1 MIKTPSELPQVD
13 AEVIRDL
20 LRAVDAL
27 AHDPDHLP
35 LFQHCLYWLWLAAA
49 DRDGRGEP
57 EIPSRLS
64 EDDLARAVGPSNNER
79 GKDRLQFLLTDCLDY
94 RAGMVFEGLSPEN
107 QEHARKLFSAL
118 AIKDPQQRYKR
129 TPLRL
134 SRLGEIGLDRRDYE
148 TVRDAINRAHPYLR
162 ETANDEVDIY
172 HEALIRKWRKFRGWV
187 DEEYD
192 RADLYRKVA
201 IRLAKWR
208 QEPNDPENWL
218 FEKFAIAA
226 KDTRLHEDLPP
237 LELERLYAWEDDPL
251 GIKSTP
257 EKLPDEHIAM
267 RRFIRDSVEYHKNV
281 HEADAIRE
289 RQLKFRRRGMIGAA
303 AVTLLLG
310 FAYYLSYLLGEQELR
325 ALYAS
330 HIAEITTHAIDPT
343 DDSVRRLAQLWQ
355 GLVAKELFDQP
366 AGRVATVLAPF
377 EIVIDPLGRRRD
389 RLASTRAFGEATLSE
404 ALREVLAA
412 PVPQAP
418 PAPQASSSRSTT
430 PTRVQTVATQ
440 PAIGKGPVLKESADG
455 AECVDRTDPSK
466 SLLSIKD
473 NVVKT
478 ADGTPVLSFPPNFQI
493 KLDPRCEVIVAASR
507 QSNDPRQSK
516 DLWSWSLQL
525 NFITWRGFRRG
536 WTSGKPDVNRNIPNA
551 VKGGQLTIK
560 EVRIEDDTKVVISV
574 EAGNKGE
581 EIREEIRVASLRSE
595 PWPKWGSSGIGNAV
609 DAASREDADKFCK
622 GLSDK
627 PAVTHYFRA
636 PALCVAVF
644 DDGGSSSTSPGNRA
658 SDGATDT
665 RTPGGRRQ
673 TIQLFPAFQS
683 GPSQIAV
690 GKLSFTGPR
699 IDTIRLGIEG
709 RKEGWIELHTRNR
722 DTPATDP
729 GNIYIAP
736 ARLSALGREACEVIN
751 GAPDD
756 DRNRLA
762 EAVQKTDNPNGVWN
776 FEYDSLRKTNIG
788 VEKIVDKLSER
799 KDGAC
804 P

>member
-1 MIKTPSELPQVD
+1 MIKAPSELPQVD

-20 LRAVDAL
+20 LRAVNAL

-57 EIPSRLS
+57 EVPSHLS
-64 EDDLARAVGPSNNER
+64 EDDLARAVGPNNNER

-94 RAGMVFEGLSPEN
+94 RAGMVFDGLSPEN
-107 QEHARKLFSAL
+107 QDHARRLFSAL

-148 TVRDAINRAHPYLR
+148 TVRDAINQAHPYLR

-226 KDTRLHEDLPP
+226 KDARLHEDLPP

-257 EKLPDEHIAM
+257 EKLPDEHVAM
-267 RRFIRDSVEYHKNV
+267 RRFIRDSVEFHKNV
-281 HEADAIRE
+281 READAIRE
-289 RQLKFRRRGMIGAA
+289 RQLKFRRRGLIVAA
-303 AVTLLLG
+303 VVTLLLG
-310 FAYYLSYLLGEQELR
+310 FAYYLSFLLGERELR

-330 HIAEITTHAIDPT
+330 HIAEITAHGIDPT

-366 AGRVATVLAPF
+366 AGRIATALAPF
-377 EIVIDPLGRRRD
+377 EIIIDPLGRRRD
-389 RLASTRAFGEATLSE
+389 RLAGTRAFGEATLSE
-404 ALREVLAA
+404 TLREVLAA

-418 PAPQASSSRSTT
+418 PAPEASSSRSTT
-430 PTRVQTVATQ
+430 PTRIPTTATQ
-440 PAIGKGPVLKESADG
+440 PTIGKGPVLKESADG
-455 AECVDRTDPSK
+455 AECVDRADPSK

-473 NVVKT
+473 NVIKT
-478 ADGTPVLSFPPNFQI
+478 ADGTPVLSFPPNFKI

-525 NFITWRGFRRG
+525 N
-536 WTSGKPDVNRNIPNA
+536 
-551 VKGGQLTIK
+551 
-560 EVRIEDDTKVVISV
+560 
-574 EAGNKGE
+574 AGNKS
-581 EIREEIRVASLRSE
+581 EEIRVASLRSE

-644 DDGGSSSTSPGNRA
+644 DDGGRPGASPGSQV
-658 SDGATDT
+658 SDGAPDT

-683 GPSQIAV
+683 GSSQIAV

-699 IDTIRLGIEG
+699 IDKIRLGMEG

-722 DTPATDP
+722 DTPASDP

-736 ARLSALGREACEVIN
+736 ARLSALGREACEVIS

-756 DRNRLA
+756 DRKGLE
-762 EAVQKTDNPNGVWN
+762 EAVQKMDNPNGIWN

-788 VEKIVDKLSER
+788 VEKIVDKLSDR
-799 KDGAC
+799 KEGAC

>member
-1 MIKTPSELPQVD
+1 MIKARSELPQVD
-13 AEVIRDL
+13 PEVIRDL
-20 LRAVDAL
+20 LRAVNAL

-49 DRDGRGEP
+49 ERAGRGEP
-57 EIPSRLS
+57 EVPSRLS
-64 EDDLARAVGPSNNER
+64 EDDLAEAVGPNNGER

-107 QEHARKLFSAL
+107 QDHARRLFSAL

-148 TVRDAINRAHPYLR
+148 TVRDAINQAHPYLR

-218 FEKFAIAA
+218 FEKFAISA
-226 KDTRLHEDLPP
+226 KDVRLHEDLPP

-267 RRFIRDSVEYHKNV
+267 RRFIRDSVEFHKNV
-281 HEADAIRE
+281 READAIRE
-289 RQLKFRRRGMIGAA
+289 RQLKFRRRGMIVAA
-303 AVTLLLG
+303 VVTLLLG
-310 FAYYLSYLLGEQELR
+310 FAYYLSSLLGERELR

-330 HIAEITTHAIDPT
+330 HIAEITAHAIDPT

-366 AGRVATVLAPF
+366 AGRIATALAPF

-418 PAPQASSSRSTT
+418 PAPQPSSSMSTT
-430 PTRVQTVATQ
+430 ATRVQSTAAPPVS
-440 PAIGKGPVLKESADG
+440 GKGPLLKESADG
-455 AECVDRTDPSK
+455 AECVDRADPSK
-466 SLLSIKD
+466 TLLSIKD
-473 NVVKT
+473 NVIKT
-478 ADGTPVLSFPPNFQI
+478 ADGTPVLSFPPNFKI

-536 WTSGKPDVNRNIPNA
+536 WISGKPDVNRNVPNA
-551 VKGGQLTIK
+551 VKGEELTIN
-560 EVRIEDDTKVVISV
+560 EVRIEDDTNVVISV
-574 EAGNKGE
+574 EAGNKG
-581 EIREEIRVASLRSE
+581 EEIRVASLRSE
-595 PWPKWGSSGIGNAV
+595 PWPKWGSSGIANAV
-609 DAASREDADKFCK
+609 DATSREDADKFCK

-627 PAVTHYFRA
+627 PVVTHYFRA

-644 DDGGSSSTSPGNRA
+644 DDGGSPGTSPGTRA
-658 SDGATDT
+658 SDGAPDT
-665 RTPGGRRQ
+665 RTPSGRRQ
-673 TIQLFPAFQS
+673 IIQLFPAFQS
-683 GPSQIAV
+683 GPSPVAV

-699 IDTIRLGIEG
+699 IDKIRLGLEG
-709 RKEGWIELHTRNR
+709 SRKEGWIELQTRSGDR
-722 DTPATDP
+722 DTPGPDTR
-729 GNIYIAP
+729 NIYIAP
-736 ARLSALGREACEVIN
+736 ARLSALGREACEVIS

-756 DRNRLA
+756 DRKRLA
-762 EAVQKTDNPNGVWN
+762 EAVQKTDNPNGIWN

-788 VEKIVDKLSER
+788 VQQIVEQLSAR
-799 KDGAC
+799 KEEAC

>member
-1 MIKTPSELPQVD
+1 MIKAPSKLPQVD

-20 LRAVDAL
+20 LRAVNAL

-57 EIPSRLS
+57 EVPSRLS
-64 EDDLARAVGPSNNER
+64 EDDLVRAVGPSDSGR

-94 RAGMVFEGLSPEN
+94 RAGMVFGGLSPES
-107 QEHARKLFSAL
+107 QDHARRLFSAL
-118 AIKDPQQRYKR
+118 AIKDQQQRYKR

-148 TVRDAINRAHPYLR
+148 TVRDAINQAHPYLR

-208 QEPNDPENWL
+208 EKPDDPENWL

-226 KDTRLHEDLPP
+226 KDVRLHENLPP

-267 RRFIRDSVEYHKNV
+267 RKFIRDSLEFHRNV
-281 HEADAIRE
+281 READAIRE
-289 RQLKFRRRGMIGAA
+289 RQLKFRRRGMIVA
-303 AVTLLLG
+303 AVVTFLLG
-310 FAYYLSYLLGEQELR
+310 FAYYLSFLLGEQELR

-330 HIAEITTHAIDPT
+330 HIAEITAHGIDPT
-343 DDSVRRLAQLWQ
+343 DDSVRRLAKLWQ
-355 GLVAKELFDQP
+355 SLVAKELFDQH
-366 AGRVATVLAPF
+366 AGEIATALAPF

-412 PVPQAP
+412 PVPQASR
-418 PAPQASSSRSTT
+418 APQASSSSSTT
-430 PTRVQTVATQ
+430 ATRVQTTTAT
-440 PAIGKGPVLKESADG
+440 PSVSGKGPLLKESADG
-455 AECVDRTDPSK
+455 AECVDRADPSK
-466 SLLSIKD
+466 TLLSIKD

-478 ADGTPVLSFPPNFQI
+478 ADGTPVLSFPPDFKI

-507 QSNDPRQSK
+507 QSNDPRQSR
-516 DLWSWSLQL
+516 DLWSWSFQI

-536 WTSGKPDVNRNIPNA
+536 WITGKPDVNRNIPSA
-551 VKGGQLTIK
+551 MKGEQLTIK
-560 EVRIEDDTKVVISV
+560 EVRIEDDTRVVVSV
-574 EAGNKGE
+574 DAGNKE
-581 EIREEIRVASLRSE
+581 EEIRVASLRSE
-595 PWPKWGSSGIGNAV
+595 PWPKWGSTGIGKAD
-609 DAASREDADKFCK
+609 DAGSREDADKFCK

-627 PAVTHYFRA
+627 PVATHYFRA

-644 DDGGSSSTSPGNRA
+644 DDGGPPGTSPGNRA
-658 SDGATDT
+658 SDGAPDT
-665 RTPGGRRQ
+665 RTPTGRRQ

-683 GPSQIAV
+683 GPSQVAV

-699 IDTIRLGIEG
+699 IDKIRLGMEG
-709 RKEGWIELHTRNR
+709 RKEGWIELQTRSGDR
-722 DTPATDP
+722 DTPGPDTR
-729 GNIYIAP
+729 NIYIAP
-736 ARLSALGREACEVIN
+736 ARLSALGREACEVIS

-756 DRNRLA
+756 DRKGLE
-762 EAVQKTDNPNGVWN
+762 EAVQKTDNPNGIWN

-788 VEKIVDKLSER
+788 VEKIVDKLSDK
-799 KDGAC
+799 KDESC

>member
-1 MIKTPSELPQVD
+1 MIKAPSELPQVD

-20 LRAVDAL
+20 LRAVNAL

-57 EIPSRLS
+57 EVPSRLS
-64 EDDLARAVGPSNNER
+64 EDNLARAVGPNNNER

-94 RAGMVFEGLSPEN
+94 RAGMVFDGLSPEN
-107 QEHARKLFSAL
+107 QDHARRLFSAL

-148 TVRDAINRAHPYLR
+148 TVRDAINQAHPYLR

-226 KDTRLHEDLPP
+226 KDARLHEDLPP

-257 EKLPDEHIAM
+257 EKLPDEHVAM
-267 RRFIRDSVEYHKNV
+267 RRFIRDSVEFHKNV
-281 HEADAIRE
+281 READAIRE
-289 RQLKFRRRGMIGAA
+289 RQLKFRRRGMIVAA
-303 AVTLLLG
+303 VVTLLLG
-310 FAYYLSYLLGEQELR
+310 FAYYLSFLLGERELR

-330 HIAEITTHAIDPT
+330 HIAEITAHGIDPT

-366 AGRVATVLAPF
+366 AGRIATALAPF
-377 EIVIDPLGRRRD
+377 EIIIDPLGRRRD
-389 RLASTRAFGEATLSE
+389 RLAGTRAFGEATLSE
-404 ALREVLAA
+404 TLREVLAA

-418 PAPQASSSRSTT
+418 PAPEASSSRSTT
-430 PTRVQTVATQ
+430 PTRIPTTATQ
-440 PAIGKGPVLKESADG
+440 PTIGKGPVLKESADG
-455 AECVDRTDPSK
+455 AECVDRADPSK

-473 NVVKT
+473 NVIKT
-478 ADGTPVLSFPPNFQI
+478 ADGTPVLSFPPNFKI

-551 VKGGQLTIK
+551 VKGEQLTIK

-574 EAGNKGE
+574 EAGNKS
-581 EIREEIRVASLRSE
+581 EEIRVASLRSE

-644 DDGGSSSTSPGNRA
+644 DDGGPPGASPGNQV
-658 SDGATDT
+658 SDGAPDT

-683 GPSQIAV
+683 GSSQIAV

-699 IDTIRLGIEG
+699 IDKIRLGIDG

-722 DTPATDP
+722 DTPASDP

-736 ARLSALGREACEVIN
+736 ARLSALGREACEVIS

-756 DRNRLA
+756 DRKGLE
-762 EAVQKTDNPNGVWN
+762 EAVQKMDNPNGIWN

-788 VEKIVDKLSER
+788 VEKIVDKLSDR
-799 KDGAC
+799 KEGAC

>member
-1 MIKTPSELPQVD
+1 MIKAPSELPQVE

-20 LRAVDAL
+20 LRAVNAL

-57 EIPSRLS
+57 EVPSRLS
-64 EDDLARAVGPSNNER
+64 EDDLARAVGPNNGAR

-107 QEHARKLFSAL
+107 QDHARRLFSAL
-118 AIKDPQQRYKR
+118 AIKDQQQRYKR

-148 TVRDAINRAHPYLR
+148 TVRDAINQAHPYLR

-208 QEPNDPENWL
+208 EDPKDPENWL

-226 KDTRLHEDLPP
+226 KDVRLHEDLPP
-237 LELERLYAWEDDPL
+237 LELERLYAWGDDPL

-257 EKLPDEHIAM
+257 EKLPDEHVAM
-267 RRFIRDSVEYHKNV
+267 RRFIRDSLEFHKNV
-281 HEADAIRE
+281 READAIRE

-310 FAYYLSYLLGEQELR
+310 FAYYLSSLLGERELR

-330 HIAEITTHAIDPT
+330 HIAEITAHAIDPT

-366 AGRVATVLAPF
+366 AGRIATALAPL
-377 EIVIDPLGRRRD
+377 EIIIDPLGRRRD
-389 RLASTRAFGEATLSE
+389 RLAGTRAFGEATLSE

-412 PVPQAP
+412 PVPQASA
-418 PAPQASSSRSTT
+418 APQASATRSTT
-430 PTRVQTVATQ
+430 AIRVENVATQ

-455 AECVDRTDPSK
+455 AECVDRADPSK

-473 NVVKT
+473 NVIKT
-478 ADGTPVLSFPPNFQI
+478 ADGTPVLSFPPTFKI

-536 WTSGKPDVNRNIPNA
+536 WISGKPDVNRNIPNA
-551 VKGGQLTIK
+551 VKGDQLTIK

-581 EIREEIRVASLRSE
+581 EIRVASLRSE

-609 DAASREDADKFCK
+609 DPASREDADKFCK

-644 DDGGSSSTSPGNRA
+644 DDSGSPGTSPGNRA
-658 SDGATDT
+658 SDGAPDT
-665 RTPGGRRQ
+665 RTPSGRRQ
-673 TIQLFPAFQS
+673 IIQLFPAFQS
-683 GPSQIAV
+683 GSSQIAV

-699 IDTIRLGIEG
+699 IEEIRLGMEG
-709 RKEGWIELHTRNR
+709 RKEGWIEIHTRNR
-722 DTPATDP
+722 DTAATDP

-736 ARLSALGREACEVIN
+736 ARLSALGREACEVIS

-756 DRNRLA
+756 DRKRLA
-762 EAVQKTDNPNGVWN
+762 EAVQKTDNPNGIWN

-788 VEKIVDKLSER
+788 VEKIIDKLSER
-799 KDGAC
+799 KDRAC

>member
-1 MIKTPSELPQVD
+1 MIRAPSRLPQVD

-20 LRAVDAL
+20 LRAVNAL

-49 DRDGRGEP
+49 HRDGSGEP
-57 EIPSRLS
+57 EVPSRLS
-64 EDDLARAVGPSNNER
+64 QDDLARAVGPNNSGR
-79 GKDRLQFLLTDCLDY
+79 GRDRLQFLLTDCLDY
-94 RAGMVFEGLSPEN
+94 RAGMVFQGLPPEH
-107 QEHARKLFSAL
+107 QEHARRLFRAL
-118 AIKDPQQRYKR
+118 AIKDQQQRYKR

-208 QEPNDPENWL
+208 EKPDDPENWL
-218 FEKFAIAA
+218 FEKFAVAA
-226 KDTRLHEDLPP
+226 KDVRLHEDLPP

-257 EKLPDEHIAM
+257 EKLPHEHIAM
-267 RRFIRDSVEYHKNV
+267 RKFIRDSLEYHKNV
-281 HEADAIRE
+281 READAIRE
-289 RQLKFRRRGMIGAA
+289 RQLKFRRRGMIVAA
-303 AVTLLLG
+303 VVTLLLG
-310 FAYYLSYLLGEQELR
+310 FAYYLSSLLGERELR

-330 HIAEITTHAIDPT
+330 HIAEITAHGIDPT
-343 DDSVRRLAQLWQ
+343 DDSVRRLAKLWQ
-355 GLVAKELFDQP
+355 GLVAKDLFDEP
-366 AGRVATVLAPF
+366 AGRIATALVPF

-412 PVPQAP
+412 PVPQAL
-418 PAPQASSSRSTT
+418 PAAQAPSSRSATATSVQGTAT
-430 PTRVQTVATQ
+430 PLVS
-440 PAIGKGPVLKESADG
+440 GKGPLLKESADG
-455 AECVDRTDPSK
+455 AECIDRADPSK
-466 SLLSIKD
+466 TLLSIKD

-478 ADGTPVLSFPPNFQI
+478 ADGTPVLSFPPDFKI
-493 KLDPRCEVIVAASR
+493 KLDSRCEVIVAASR
-507 QSNDPRQSK
+507 QANDPRQSK
-516 DLWSWSLQL
+516 DLWSWSFQI

-536 WTSGKPDVNRNIPNA
+536 WITGKPDVNRNIPNA
-551 VKGGQLTIK
+551 VRGEQLTIN
-560 EVRIEDDTKVVISV
+560 EVRIEDDTRVVIRA
-574 EAGNKGE
+574 EAGDKQ
-581 EIREEIRVASLRSE
+581 EEIRVASLRSE
-595 PWPKWGSSGIGNAV
+595 PWPKWGSTGIGKAD
-609 DAASREDADKFCK
+609 DAASREDADRFCK

-627 PAVTHYFRA
+627 PVATHYFRG

-644 DDGGSSSTSPGNRA
+644 DDGGPPGSSPANRG
-658 SDGATDT
+658 SDGAADT
-665 RTPGGRRQ
+665 RTPTGRRQ

-683 GPSQIAV
+683 GPSQVAV

-699 IDTIRLGIEG
+699 IDKIRLGMEG
-709 RKEGWIELHTRNR
+709 RKEGWIELQTRSGDR
-722 DTPATDP
+722 DTPGPDTR
-729 GNIYIAP
+729 NIYIAP
-736 ARLSALGREACEVIN
+736 ARLSALGREACEVIS

-756 DRNRLA
+756 DRKGLE
-762 EAVQKTDNPNGVWN
+762 EAVQKTDNPNGIWN
-776 FEYDSLRKTNIG
+776 FEYDSLRRTNIG
-788 VEKIVDKLSER
+788 VEKIVDKLSGKKEQ
-799 KDGAC
+799 AC

>member
-1 MIKTPSELPQVD
+1 MIKAPSELPQVD

-20 LRAVDAL
+20 LRAVNAL

-49 DRDGRGEP
+49 DRDGPGEP
-57 EIPSRLS
+57 EVPSRLS
-64 EDDLARAVGPSNNER
+64 EDDLVRAVGPSNSGR

-94 RAGMVFEGLSPEN
+94 RAGMVFEGLSPES
-107 QEHARKLFSAL
+107 QDHARKLFSAL
-118 AIKDPQQRYKR
+118 AIKDQQQRYKR

-148 TVRDAINRAHPYLR
+148 TVKDAINQAHPYLR

-208 QEPNDPENWL
+208 EKPDDPENWL

-226 KDTRLHEDLPP
+226 KDVRLHEDLPP

-251 GIKSTP
+251 GIKSIP

-267 RRFIRDSVEYHKNV
+267 RRFIRDSLEFHRNV
-281 HEADAIRE
+281 READAIRE
-289 RQLKFRRRGMIGAA
+289 RQLKFRRRGMIVAA

-330 HIAEITTHAIDPT
+330 HIAEITAHGIDPT
-343 DDSVRRLAQLWQ
+343 DDSVRRLAKLWQ
-355 GLVAKELFDQP
+355 GLVAKELFDQH
-366 AGRVATVLAPF
+366 AGGIATALAPF

-412 PVPQAP
+412 PVPQAS
-418 PAPQASSSRSTT
+418 PAPLASSSSSTT
-430 PTRVQTVATQ
+430 ATRVQTTSASLSVS
-440 PAIGKGPVLKESADG
+440 GKGPLLKESADG
-455 AECVDRTDPSK
+455 AECVDRADPSK
-466 SLLSIKD
+466 TLLLIKD

-478 ADGTPVLSFPPNFQI
+478 ADGTPVLSFPPDFKI

-536 WTSGKPDVNRNIPNA
+536 WISGKPDVNRNIPNA
-551 VKGGQLTIK
+551 VKGEQLTIK
-560 EVRIEDDTKVVISV
+560 EVRIEDDTRVVISV
-574 EAGNKGE
+574 EAGNKD
-581 EIREEIRVASLRSE
+581 EEIRVASLRSE

-622 GLSDK
+622 GFSDK

-636 PALCVAVF
+636 PALCVAIF
-644 DDGGSSSTSPGNRA
+644 DAGGPPGTSPGDRA
-658 SDGATDT
+658 SDGAPDT
-665 RTPGGRRQ
+665 RTPSGRRQ

-683 GPSQIAV
+683 GSSQVAV

-699 IDTIRLGIEG
+699 IDKIRLGMEG
-709 RKEGWIELHTRNR
+709 RKEGWIELQTRSGDR
-722 DTPATDP
+722 DTPGPDTR
-729 GNIYIAP
+729 NIYVAP
-736 ARLSALGREACEVIN
+736 ARLSALGREACEVIS

-756 DRNRLA
+756 DRKDLE
-762 EAVQKTDNPNGVWN
+762 EAVQKTDNPNGIWN
-776 FEYDSLRKTNIG
+776 FEFDSLRKTNI
-788 VEKIVDKLSER
+788 EKIVDKLSDKKEE
-799 KDGAC
+799 AC

>member
-1 MIKTPSELPQVD
+1 MIKAPSKLPQVD

-20 LRAVDAL
+20 LRAVNAL

-49 DRDGRGEP
+49 DRDGRGER
-57 EIPSRLS
+57 EVPSRLS
-64 EDDLARAVGPSNNER
+64 EDDLVRAVGPSNSGR

-94 RAGMVFEGLSPEN
+94 RAGMVFEGLSAES
-107 QEHARKLFSAL
+107 QDHARRLFSAL
-118 AIKDPQQRYKR
+118 AIKDQQQRYKR

-148 TVRDAINRAHPYLR
+148 TVRDAINQAHPYLR

-208 QEPNDPENWL
+208 EKPDDPENWL

-226 KDTRLHEDLPP
+226 KDVRLHEDLPP

-267 RRFIRDSVEYHKNV
+267 RKFIRDSLEFHRNAR
-281 HEADAIRE
+281 EADAIRE
-289 RQLKFRRRGMIGAA
+289 RQLKFRRRGMIVAA
-303 AVTLLLG
+303 VVTLLLG
-310 FAYYLSYLLGEQELR
+310 FAYYLSFLLGEQELR

-330 HIAEITTHAIDPT
+330 HIAEITAHGIDPT
-343 DDSVRRLAQLWQ
+343 DDSVRRLAKLWQ
-355 GLVAKELFDQP
+355 GLVAKELFDQH
-366 AGRVATVLAPF
+366 AGGIATALAPF

-412 PVPQAP
+412 PVPQARR
-418 PAPQASSSRSTT
+418 APQASSSSSTT
-430 PTRVQTVATQ
+430 ATRLQTTIAT
-440 PAIGKGPVLKESADG
+440 PSVSGKGPLLKESADG
-455 AECVDRTDPSK
+455 AECVDRADPSQT
-466 SLLSIKD
+466 LLSIKD

-478 ADGTPVLSFPPNFQI
+478 ADGTPVLSFPPDFKI

-507 QSNDPRQSK
+507 QSNDPRQSR

-525 NFITWRGFRRG
+525 NFITWRGFHRG
-536 WTSGKPDVNRNIPNA
+536 WISGKPDVNRNIPNA
-551 VKGGQLTIK
+551 VKGEQLTIK
-560 EVRIEDDTKVVISV
+560 EVRIEDDTRVVISV
-574 EAGNKGE
+574 DAGNKD
-581 EIREEIRVASLRSE
+581 EEIRVASLRSE
-595 PWPKWGSSGIGNAV
+595 PWPKWGSSGIGNAI
-609 DAASREDADKFCK
+609 DAASREDGDKFCK
-622 GLSDK
+622 G
-627 PAVTHYFRA
+627 F
-636 PALCVAVF
+636 
-644 DDGGSSSTSPGNRA
+644 N
-658 SDGATDT
+658 
-665 RTPGGRRQ
+665 GRRQ

-683 GPSQIAV
+683 GPSQVAV

-699 IDTIRLGIEG
+699 IDKIRLGMEG
-709 RKEGWIELHTRNR
+709 PKEGWIELQTRSGDR
-722 DTPATDP
+722 DTPGPDTR
-729 GNIYIAP
+729 NIYIAP

-756 DRNRLA
+756 DRKGLE
-762 EAVQKTDNPNGVWN
+762 EAVQKTDNPNGIWN
-776 FEYDSLRKTNIG
+776 FEFDSLRRTNIG
-788 VEKIVDKLSER
+788 VEKIVDKLSDKKEE
-799 KDGAC
+799 AC
-804 P
+804 H

>member
-1 MIKTPSELPQVD
+1 
-13 AEVIRDL
+13 
-20 LRAVDAL
+20 
-27 AHDPDHLP
+27 
-35 LFQHCLYWLWLAAA
+35 
-49 DRDGRGEP
+49 
-57 EIPSRLS
+57 LS
-64 EDDLARAVGPSNNER
+64 EDDLVRAVGPSNSGR

-94 RAGMVFEGLSPEN
+94 RAGMVFDGLSPES
-107 QEHARKLFSAL
+107 QDHARRLFSAL
-118 AIKDPQQRYKR
+118 AMKDQQQRYKR

-148 TVRDAINRAHPYLR
+148 TVRDAINQAHPYLR

-208 QEPNDPENWL
+208 EKPDDPENWL

-226 KDTRLHEDLPP
+226 KDVRLHENLPP

-257 EKLPDEHIAM
+257 EKLPHEHVAM
-267 RRFIRDSVEYHKNV
+267 RKFIRDSLEFHRNAR
-281 HEADAIRE
+281 EADAIRE
-289 RQLKFRRRGMIGAA
+289 RQLKFRRRGMIVA
-303 AVTLLLG
+303 AVVTFLLG
-310 FAYYLSYLLGEQELR
+310 FAYYLSFLLGEQELR

-330 HIAEITTHAIDPT
+330 HIAEITAHGIDPT
-343 DDSVRRLAQLWQ
+343 DDSVRRLAKLWQ
-355 GLVAKELFDQP
+355 SLVAKELFDQR
-366 AGRVATVLAPF
+366 AGGIATALAPF

-412 PVPQAP
+412 PVPQASR
-418 PAPQASSSRSTT
+418 APQASSSSSTT
-430 PTRVQTVATQ
+430 ATRVQTTTAT
-440 PAIGKGPVLKESADG
+440 PSVSGKGPLLKESADG
-455 AECVDRTDPSK
+455 AECVDRADPSK
-466 SLLSIKD
+466 TLLSIKD

-478 ADGTPVLSFPPNFQI
+478 ADGTPVLSFPPDFKI

-516 DLWSWSLQL
+516 DLWSWSFQI

-536 WTSGKPDVNRNIPNA
+536 WITGKPDVNRNIPNA
-551 VKGGQLTIK
+551 VRGEELTIN
-560 EVRIEDDTKVVISV
+560 EVRIEDDTRVVIRV
-574 EAGNKGE
+574 EAASKE
-581 EIREEIRVASLRSE
+581 EEIRVASLRSE
-595 PWPKWGSSGIGNAV
+595 PWPKWGSTGIGNAV

-627 PAVTHYFRA
+627 PVATHYFRA

-644 DDGGSSSTSPGNRA
+644 DDGGPPGTSPGDRA
-658 SDGATDT
+658 SDGAPDT
-665 RTPGGRRQ
+665 RTPTGRRQ

-683 GPSQIAV
+683 GPSQVAV

-699 IDTIRLGIEG
+699 IDKIRLGMEG
-709 RKEGWIELHTRNR
+709 PKEGWIELQTRSGDR
-722 DTPATDP
+722 DTPGPDTR
-729 GNIYIAP
+729 NIYIAP
-736 ARLSALGREACEVIN
+736 ARLSALGREACGVIS

-756 DRNRLA
+756 DRKGLE
-762 EAVQKTDNPNGVWN
+762 EAVQKTDNPNGIWN

-788 VEKIVDKLSER
+788 VEKIVDKLSDK
-799 KDGAC
+799 KDEAC

>member
-1 MIKTPSELPQVD
+1 MIRAPSKLPQVD

-20 LRAVDAL
+20 LRAVNAL

-57 EIPSRLS
+57 EVPSRLS
-64 EDDLARAVGPSNNER
+64 EDDLVRAVGPSNSGR

-94 RAGMVFEGLSPEN
+94 RAGMVFERLSPEN
-107 QEHARKLFSAL
+107 QEHARRLFSAL
-118 AIKDPQQRYKR
+118 AIKDQQQRYKR

-148 TVRDAINRAHPYLR
+148 TVRDAINQAHPYLR

-208 QEPNDPENWL
+208 EKPNDPENWL

-226 KDTRLHEDLPP
+226 KDVRLHEDLPP

-267 RRFIRDSVEYHKNV
+267 RRFIRDSLEFHKNV
-281 HEADAIRE
+281 READAIRE
-289 RQLKFRRRGMIGAA
+289 RQLKFRRRGMIVAA
-303 AVTLLLG
+303 SVTLLLG
-310 FAYYLSYLLGEQELR
+310 FAYYLSALLGERELR

-330 HIAEITTHAIDPT
+330 HIAEITAHGIDPT
-343 DDSVRRLAQLWQ
+343 DDSVRRLAKLWQ
-355 GLVAKELFDQP
+355 GLVAKELFDQH
-366 AGRVATVLAPF
+366 AGGIATALAPF

-412 PVPQAP
+412 PVPQASR
-418 PAPQASSSRSTT
+418 APLASSSSSTT
-430 PTRVQTVATQ
+430 ATSVQTTSASPSVS
-440 PAIGKGPVLKESADG
+440 GKGPLLKESADG
-455 AECVDRTDPSK
+455 AECVDRVDPSK
-466 SLLSIKD
+466 TLLSIKD

-478 ADGTPVLSFPPNFQI
+478 ADGTPVLSFPPDFKI

-536 WTSGKPDVNRNIPNA
+536 WISGKPDVNRNIPNA
-551 VKGGQLTIK
+551 VKGEQLTIK
-560 EVRIEDDTKVVISV
+560 EVRIEDDTRVVISV
-574 EAGNKGE
+574 DAGNKD
-581 EIREEIRVASLRSE
+581 EEIRVASLRSE
-595 PWPKWGSSGIGNAV
+595 PWPKWGSSGIDNAV

-622 GLSDK
+622 GFSDK

-636 PALCVAVF
+636 PALCVAIF
-644 DDGGSSSTSPGNRA
+644 DDGGPPGTSPGDRA
-658 SDGATDT
+658 SDGAPDT
-665 RTPGGRRQ
+665 RTPTGRRQ

-683 GPSQIAV
+683 GSSQVAV

-699 IDTIRLGIEG
+699 IDKIRLGMEG
-709 RKEGWIELHTRNR
+709 RKEGWIELQTRSGDR
-722 DTPATDP
+722 DTPGPDTR
-729 GNIYIAP
+729 NIYVAP
-736 ARLSALGREACEVIN
+736 ARLSALGREACEVIS

-756 DRNRLA
+756 DRNGLE
-762 EAVQKTDNPNGVWN
+762 EAVQKTDNPNGIWN
-776 FEYDSLRKTNIG
+776 FEFDSLRRTNIG
-788 VEKIVDKLSER
+788 VEKIVDKLSDK

>member
-1 MIKTPSELPQVD
+1 MIKAPSKLPQVD

-20 LRAVDAL
+20 LRAVNAL

-57 EIPSRLS
+57 EVPSRLS
-64 EDDLARAVGPSNNER
+64 EDDLVRAVGPSDSGR

-94 RAGMVFEGLSPEN
+94 RAGMVFDGLSPES
-107 QEHARKLFSAL
+107 QDHARRLFSAL
-118 AIKDPQQRYKR
+118 AIKDQQQRYKR

-148 TVRDAINRAHPYLR
+148 TVRDAINQAHPYLR

-208 QEPNDPENWL
+208 EKPDDPENWL

-226 KDTRLHEDLPP
+226 KDVRLHENLPP

-267 RRFIRDSVEYHKNV
+267 RKFIRDSLEFHRNV
-281 HEADAIRE
+281 READAIRE
-289 RQLKFRRRGMIGAA
+289 RQLKFRRRGMIVA
-303 AVTLLLG
+303 AVVTFLLG
-310 FAYYLSYLLGEQELR
+310 FAYYLSFLLGEQELR

-330 HIAEITTHAIDPT
+330 HIAEITAHGIDPT
-343 DDSVRRLAQLWQ
+343 DDSVRRLAKLWQ
-355 GLVAKELFDQP
+355 SLVAKELFDQH
-366 AGRVATVLAPF
+366 AGEIATALAPF

-412 PVPQAP
+412 PVPQASR
-418 PAPQASSSRSTT
+418 APQASSSSSTT
-430 PTRVQTVATQ
+430 ATRVQTTTAT
-440 PAIGKGPVLKESADG
+440 PSVSGKGPLLKESADG
-455 AECVDRTDPSK
+455 AECVDRADPSK
-466 SLLSIKD
+466 TLLSVKD

-478 ADGTPVLSFPPNFQI
+478 ADGTPVLSFPPDFKI

-516 DLWSWSLQL
+516 DLWSWSFQI

-536 WTSGKPDVNRNIPNA
+536 WITGKPDVNRNIPSA
-551 VKGGQLTIK
+551 MKGEQLTIK
-560 EVRIEDDTKVVISV
+560 EVRIEDDTRVVVSV
-574 EAGNKGE
+574 DAGNKE
-581 EIREEIRVASLRSE
+581 EEIRVASLRSE
-595 PWPKWGSSGIGNAV
+595 PWPKWGSTGIGKAD
-609 DAASREDADKFCK
+609 DAGSREDADKFCK

-627 PAVTHYFRA
+627 PVATHYFRA

-644 DDGGSSSTSPGNRA
+644 DDGGPPGTSPGNRA
-658 SDGATDT
+658 SDGAADT
-665 RTPGGRRQ
+665 RTPTGRRQ

-683 GPSQIAV
+683 GPSQVAV

-699 IDTIRLGIEG
+699 IDKIRLGMEG
-709 RKEGWIELHTRNR
+709 RKEGWIELQTRSGDR
-722 DTPATDP
+722 DTPGPDTR
-729 GNIYIAP
+729 NIYIAP
-736 ARLSALGREACEVIN
+736 ARLSALGREACEVIS

-756 DRNRLA
+756 DRKGLE
-762 EAVQKTDNPNGVWN
+762 EAVQKTDNPNGIWN

-788 VEKIVDKLSER
+788 VEKIVDKLSDK
-799 KDGAC
+799 KDESC